1 MSTFRKF
8 WQAIEN
14 LAASLNRLATTV
26 DAFSHEVRQR
36 VGIPVDAG
44 PSLLIESNGEVETV
58 AMSAGRKRKS

>member
-1 MSTFRKF
+1 MNTFRKL

-14 LAASLNRLATTV
+14 MAASLNSLATTV
-26 DAFSHEVRQR
+26 DATNQEIRQR